1 MPEIMEK
8 LYLVKLFLKAFFR
21 KENLFKGYG
30 LETSQGR
37 VTWGFIAGGVL
48 AQFFGLIAIGAFVLV
63 DLLNALW
70 IGMQKNGYYE
80 DPSQIMEGD
89 L

>member
-1 MPEIMEK
+1 MPKIMEK

-30 LETSQGR
+30 LETTQGR
-37 VTWGFIAGGVL
+37 ATWTFIAGAVIYHLLGFY
-48 AQFFGLIAIGAFVLV
+48 AIAAFVGA
-63 DLLNALW
+63 DALNALW

-80 DPSQIMEGD
+80 DPSQIVEGSP
-89 L
+89 

>member
-1 MPEIMEK
+1 MPKIIQK
-8 LYLVKLFLKAFFR
+8 LSLVKLFLKAFFR
-21 KENLFKGYG
+21 KDNLMKGYG

-70 IGMQKNGYYE
+70 IGMHKNGYYE
-80 DPSQIMEGD
+80 DPSQIMEGSA
-89 L
+89 